1 MCLSPEGVHV
11 PQAERVR
18 MSYDE
23 WWALPEHPRTEWVDG
38 EVVVIADPHPDHSM
52 AQGNL
57 LVALKQGLPD
67 LKVYPVVAIQLPR
80 NRVRVPDISVLPER
94 PATNPVELTPV
105 LVVEVLSPSTRAV
118 DTVRKS
124 REYAWAGIGQYWLV
138 DTAERRI
145 EVLGLVDDEWETLL
159 TLDDQHPTGSVAVGH
174 HGSVNLDL
182 GVILDD

>member
-1 MCLSPEGVHV
+1 MSIDQGEPVSQL
-11 PQAERVR
+11 ERVR